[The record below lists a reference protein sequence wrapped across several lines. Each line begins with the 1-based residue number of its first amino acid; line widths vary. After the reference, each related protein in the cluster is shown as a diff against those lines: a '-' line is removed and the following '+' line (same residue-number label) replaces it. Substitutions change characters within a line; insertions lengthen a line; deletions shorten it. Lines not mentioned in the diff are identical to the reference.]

1 MNSALRNILWPTDL
15 SPLSLA
21 AADAARD
28 LARRLGARLH
38 VIYVAPILVPDST
51 IAMETAGD
59 WLVSSADI
67 RGSAKRALDR
77 LIRDYFR
84 DDRTVTRDVRHGTP
98 WQEICEYAR
107 SHSVDMIVM
116 ATHGS
121 SGLKHALLGSVAE
134 RVVQHSSCPVLI
146 VKDPDLGSVG

>member
-1 MNSALRNILWPTDL
+1 MKPTFHNILWPTDF

-21 AADAARD
+21 AADAARE
-28 LARRLGARLH
+28 LAHRFAARLH
-38 VIYVAPILVPDST
+38 VVYVAPILVPDST

-67 RGSAKRALDR
+67 RGGARRALDR

-84 DDRTVTRDVRHGTP
+84 DERVVTRDVRIGIP

-107 SHSVDMIVM
+107 SHAIDMIVM
-116 ATHGS
+116 STHGCG
-121 SGLKHALLGSVAE
+121 GLKHALLGSVAE
-134 RVVQHSSCPVLI
+134 RVAQHSSCPVLI
-146 VKDPDLGSVG
+146 VKDRKLASAD